1 MSTQHIQLNVPLSFN
16 QLVEVVQQLSTKE
29 KLQLGRI
36 LWDETKEE
44 EIDIPEYG
52 LVTFTRPTDDRSLE
66 YLNASANAVKIDRE
80 GTIQSTDLIF
90 MNEAAKPFIYFSCPY
105 LQNTDLQEALN
116 IKDPLDTPAK
126 VFGANN
132 LIDIANL
139 IKQKFGDGTKVKR
152 TIKN

>member
-1 MSTQHIQLNVPLSFN
+1 MNNKDLEKMNKKEENKNELKKLSLDEFIN
-16 QLVEVVQQLSTKE
+16 KVLE
-29 KLQLGRI
+29 K
-36 LWDETKEE
+36 DANKKKEE

-90 MNEAAKPFIYFSCPY
+90 MNEAAKQFIYFSCPY

>member
-1 MSTQHIQLNVPLSFN
+1 MNNKDLEKMNKQEENKNELKKLSLDEFIN
-16 QLVEVVQQLSTKE
+16 KVLE
-29 KLQLGRI
+29 K
-36 LWDETKEE
+36 DANKKKEE

>member
-1 MSTQHIQLNVPLSFN
+1 MNNKDLEKMNIKEENKAELKKLSLDEFIN
-16 QLVEVVQQLSTKE
+16 KVLE
-29 KLQLGRI
+29 K
-36 LWDETKEE
+36 DANKKKEE

-90 MNEAAKPFIYFSCPY
+90 MNEAAKTFIYFSCPY

-126 VFGANN
+126 VFGSNN
-132 LIDIANL
+132 LIDIANI

>member
-1 MSTQHIQLNVPLSFN
+1 MNNKDLEQMNKKEENKNELKKLSLDEFIN
-16 QLVEVVQQLSTKE
+16 KVLE
-29 KLQLGRI
+29 K
-36 LWDETKEE
+36 DANKKKEE
-44 EIDIPEYG
+44 EINIPEYG

-90 MNEAAKPFIYFSCPY
+90 MNEAAKQFIYFSCPY